1 MQHDIR
7 SVLQMKQFHGLLTT
21 EKGCQF
27 QNHEMTPPERFFQD
41 TKQLAGTYLY
51 TWLDGDPICRVK
63 CLAQNHN
70 TWTPARLKSGPFVP
84 QRVLATC

>member
-7 SVLQMKQFHGLLTT
+7 SQFHGLLTT

-51 TWLDGDPICRVK
+51 TWLDGDPIC
-63 CLAQNHN
+63 
-70 TWTPARLKSGPFVP
+70 
-84 QRVLATC
+84 